1 MKQLKKK
8 MTAPTVAA
16 ALCLLL
22 VGTAA
27 AAFAQRQIAARSTA
41 AAAGQPDVKIKLSG
55 SLKRDDQAVAL
66 DKVSAVHPGE
76 ILDWTITSA
85 NEGDAPAR
93 RYKTIGQIPPGTSFV
108 AGSAVAEYGAS
119 VSYSI
124 DGGKNF
130 AAQPLIEAQQA
141 DGTKKLVPAPASL
154 YTQVRY
160 EWSDPLAAGSTLA
173 ASYKVRVK

>member
-1 MKQLKKK
+1 MKTSKKK
-8 MTAPTVAA
+8 MTAPVVA

-22 VGTAA
+22 VGTV
-27 AAFAQRQIAARSTA
+27 AAFAQRQIASARK
-41 AAAGQPDVKIKLSG
+41 AAGNPEVKVRLAG
-55 SLKRDDQAVAL
+55 SLKRNDESLTL

-93 RYKTIGQIPPGTSFV
+93 QYKTIGQIPQGTSFV
-108 AGSAVAEYGAS
+108 AGSAVAEYNAS

-124 DGGKNF
+124 DGGRNF
-130 AAQPLIEAQQA
+130 ASQPVIEEKQA
-141 DGTKKLVPAPASL
+141 DGSTKQVPAPASM

-160 EWSDPLAAGSTLA
+160 EWSDPLAAGSTLS

>member
-8 MTAPTVAA
+8 LTAPVVA
-16 ALCLLL
+16 ALCLLF

-27 AAFAQRQIAARSTA
+27 AAFAQRQLAARTS
-41 AAAGQPDVKIKLSG
+41 AGQPEVKVKLSG
-55 SLKRDDQAVAL
+55 SLKREDKQVSL
-66 DKVSAVHPGE
+66 DKAGEVHPGE
-76 ILDWTITSA
+76 VLDWTITSA

-93 RYKTIGQIPPGTSFV
+93 QYKTIGQIPRGTSFV
-108 AGSAVAEYGAS
+108 AGSAVAEYGAA

-124 DGGKNF
+124 DGGKHY
-130 AAQPLIEAQQA
+130 ASQPVIEEKQA
-141 DGTKKLVPAPASL
+141 DGTKKTVPAPVSM

-160 EWSDPLAAGSTLA
+160 EWSDPLAAGSTLS

>member
-1 MKQLKKK
+1 MQKLQKKI
-8 MTAPTVAA
+8 TAPVVA

-27 AAFAQRQIAARSTA
+27 AAFAQRQIAARTV
-41 AAAGQPDVKIKLSG
+41 AGRPEVKVKLSG
-55 SLKRDDQAVAL
+55 SLKRNDQSLAL

-85 NEGDAPAR
+85 NDGDAPAR
-93 RYKTIGQIPPGTSFV
+93 QYKTIGQIPQGTSFV

-119 VSYSI
+119 VTYSI

-130 AAQPLIEAQQA
+130 AAQPVIEEKQA
-141 DGTKKLVPAPASL
+141 DGTKKMIPAPASM

-160 EWSDPLAAGSTLA
+160 DWNDPLAAGSTLS

>member
-1 MKQLKKK
+1 MQKLQKK
-8 MTAPTVAA
+8 MAAPAVV

-27 AAFAQRQIAARSTA
+27 AAFAQRQMAARS
-41 AAAGQPDVKIKLSG
+41 AGQPEVKVKLSG
-55 SLKRDDQAVAL
+55 SLKRNAESLAL

-85 NEGDAPAR
+85 NEGNAPAR
-93 RYKTIGQIPPGTSFV
+93 QYKTIGQIPQGTSFV
-108 AGSAVAEYGAS
+108 AGSAVAEYNAS

-130 AAQPLIEAQQA
+130 AAQPTIEEKLA
-141 DGTKKLVPAPASL
+141 DGTKKMIPAPASM

-160 EWSDPLAAGSTLA
+160 DWNDPLAAGSTLS

>member
-8 MTAPTVAA
+8 LSVPVVA

-27 AAFAQRQIAARSTA
+27 AAFAQRQLAARTV
-41 AAAGQPDVKIKLSG
+41 AGQPEVKVKLSG
-55 SLKRDDQAVAL
+55 SLKRDDKSLSL
-66 DKVSAVHPGE
+66 DKVGEVHPGE

-93 RYKTIGQIPPGTSFV
+93 QYKTIGQIPRGTSYI
-108 AGSAVAEYGAS
+108 AGSAVAEYGAA

-130 AAQPLIEAQQA
+130 ASQPVIEEKQA
-141 DGTKKLVPAPASL
+141 DGTKKVVPAPVYM

-160 EWSDPLAAGSTLA
+160 EWSDPLAAGTTLS

>member
-1 MKQLKKK
+1 MKTLKKK
-8 MTAPTVAA
+8 MTVPVLA

-22 VGTAA
+22 VGTAG
-27 AAFAQRQIAARSTA
+27 AFAQRQLASARKS
-41 AAAGQPDVKIKLSG
+41 AGQPEVKVKLAG
-55 SLKRDDQAVAL
+55 SLKRNDESLTL
-66 DKVSAVHPGE
+66 DKVSAVYPGE

-85 NEGDAPAR
+85 NEGGAPAR
-93 RYKTIGQIPPGTSFV
+93 QYRTIGQIPQGTSFV
-108 AGSAVAEYGAS
+108 VGSATAEYSAS

-130 AAQPLIEAQQA
+130 AAQPTIEEKQP
-141 DGTKKLVPAPASL
+141 DGTAKRIPAPASM

-160 EWSDPLAAGSTLA
+160 EWSDPLAAGSTLS

>member
-8 MTAPTVAA
+8 LTVPTVVA

-22 VGTAA
+22 VGTSAA
-27 AAFAQRQIAARSTA
+27 AIAQRQIAARSTA
-41 AAAGQPDVKIKLSG
+41 AAGQPEVKVMLSG
-55 SLKRDDQAVAL
+55 SLKRDDKQVAL

-85 NEGDAPAR
+85 NEGSAPAR
-93 RYKTIGQIPPGTSFV
+93 RYKTIGQIPQGTSFI

-130 AAQPLIEAQQA
+130 TAEPLIEEKAA
-141 DGTKKLVPAPASL
+141 DGTAKLVPAPVSL

-173 ASYKVRVK
+173 ASY

>member
-1 MKQLKKK
+1 MKQFKKK
-8 MTAPTVAA
+8 MTAPTAVAV
-16 ALCLLL
+16 LCLLF
-22 VGTAA
+22 VGTTA
-27 AAFAQRQIAARSTA
+27 AAFAQRQIAARS
-41 AAAGQPDVKIKLSG
+41 AAGQPEVKITLAG
-55 SLKRDDQAVAL
+55 SLKRDDKTVAL
-66 DKVSAVHPGE
+66 DKVIAVHPGE

-85 NEGDAPAR
+85 NDGDAPAR
-93 RYKTIGQIPPGTSFV
+93 QYKTIGQVPQGTSFV

-130 AAQPLIEAQQA
+130 AAQPLVEERQA
-141 DGTKKLVPAPASL
+141 DGTKKFVPAPASL

>member
-1 MKQLKKK
+1 MKTSKKT
-8 MTAPTVAA
+8 MDAPVAL

-27 AAFAQRQIAARSTA
+27 AFAQRQIASARKS
-41 AAAGQPDVKIKLSG
+41 AGQPEVKVKLAG
-55 SLKRDDQAVAL
+55 SLKRNDESLTL
-66 DKVSAVHPGE
+66 DKVSAVYPGE

-85 NEGDAPAR
+85 NEGGAPAR
-93 RYKTIGQIPPGTSFV
+93 QYRTIGQIPQGTSFV
-108 AGSAVAEYGAS
+108 AGSATAEYDAS

-130 AAQPLIEAQQA
+130 AAQPTIEEKQA
-141 DGTKKLVPAPASL
+141 DGTTKRIPAPASM

-160 EWSDPLAAGSTLA
+160 EWSDPLAAGSTLS

>member
-1 MKQLKKK
+1 MKTSKKTI
-8 MTAPTVAA
+8 TAPVAL

-27 AAFAQRQIAARSTA
+27 AFAQRQIASARKS
-41 AAAGQPDVKIKLSG
+41 AGQPEVKVKLAG
-55 SLKRDDQAVAL
+55 SLKRNDESLTL
-66 DKVSAVHPGE
+66 DKVSAVYPGE

-85 NEGDAPAR
+85 NEGGAPAR
-93 RYKTIGQIPPGTSFV
+93 QYRTIGQIPQGTSFV
-108 AGSAVAEYGAS
+108 AGSATAEYDAS

-130 AAQPLIEAQQA
+130 AAQPTIEEKQA
-141 DGTKKLVPAPASL
+141 DGTAKRIPAPASM

-160 EWSDPLAAGSTLA
+160 EWSDPLAAGSTLS

>member
-8 MTAPTVAA
+8 LSVPVVA

-27 AAFAQRQIAARSTA
+27 AFAQRQLAARTS
-41 AAAGQPDVKIKLSG
+41 AGQPEVKVKLAG
-55 SLKRDDQAVAL
+55 SLKRDDKSLSL
-66 DKVSAVHPGE
+66 DKAGEVHPGE

-93 RYKTIGQIPPGTSFV
+93 QYKTIAQIPRGTSFV
-108 AGSAVAEYGAS
+108 AGSAVAEYGAA

-130 AAQPLIEAQQA
+130 AAQPVVEEKQA
-141 DGTKKLVPAPASL
+141 DGTKKVVPAPVSM

-160 EWSDPLAAGSTLA
+160 EWNDPLAAGQTLS

>member
-1 MKQLKKK
+1 MKTQKKK
-8 MTAPTVAA
+8 LTAPVVV

-27 AAFAQRQIAARSTA
+27 AFAQRQIASARQKS
-41 AAAGQPDVKIKLSG
+41 AGQPEVKVKLAG
-55 SLKRDDQAVAL
+55 SLKRNEESLAL
-66 DKVSAVHPGE
+66 DKVSAVYPGE
-76 ILDWTITSA
+76 VLDWTITSA

-93 RYKTIGQIPPGTSFV
+93 QYRTIGQIPQGTAFV
-108 AGSAVAEYGAS
+108 AGSAVAEYNAI

-130 AAQPLIEAQQA
+130 AAQPTIEEKQP
-141 DGTKKLVPAPASL
+141 DGTTKRTLAPASM

-160 EWSDPLAAGSTLA
+160 EWSDPLAAGSKLS

>member
-1 MKQLKKK
+1 MKTLKKK
-8 MTAPTVAA
+8 MTVPVVA

-22 VGTAA
+22 VGTVAG
-27 AAFAQRQIAARSTA
+27 FAQRQIASARQKS
-41 AAAGQPDVKIKLSG
+41 AGQPEVKVKLAG
-55 SLKRDDQAVAL
+55 SLKRNDESLTL
-66 DKVSAVHPGE
+66 DKVNAVYPGE
-76 ILDWTITSA
+76 VLDWTITSA

-93 RYKTIGQIPPGTSFV
+93 QYKTIGQIPQGTSFV
-108 AGSAVAEYGAS
+108 AGSAVAEYNAS

-130 AAQPLIEAQQA
+130 ASQPTIEEKQA
-141 DGTKKLVPAPASL
+141 DGTTKRVPAPSSM

-160 EWSDPLAAGSTLA
+160 EWSDPLAAGSTLS

>member
-1 MKQLKKK
+1 MQKLQKK
-8 MTAPTVAA
+8 MTAPVVA

-22 VGTAA
+22 VGTG
-27 AAFAQRQIAARSTA
+27 AAFAQRQLAARS
-41 AAAGQPDVKIKLSG
+41 AAGQPEVKVKLSG
-55 SLKRDDQAVAL
+55 SLKRNDAEIAL
-66 DKVSAVHPGE
+66 EKVSAVHPGE

-85 NEGDAPAR
+85 NEGSAPAR
-93 RYKTIGQIPPGTSFV
+93 QYKTIGQIPQGTSFV
-108 AGSAVAEYGAS
+108 AGSAVAEYGAA

-130 AAQPLIEAQQA
+130 SAEPTIEQKQS
-141 DGTKKLVPAPASL
+141 DGTTKRTLAPASM

-160 EWSDPLAAGSTLA
+160 EWSDPLAAGATLS

>member
-1 MKQLKKK
+1 MKTLKKK
-8 MTAPTVAA
+8 MTAPIVV

-22 VGTAA
+22 VGTAG
-27 AAFAQRQIAARSTA
+27 AFAQRQMSARKS
-41 AAAGQPDVKIKLSG
+41 AGQPEVKVKLAG
-55 SLKRDDQAVAL
+55 SLKRNDESLAL

-85 NEGDAPAR
+85 NEGDGAAR
-93 RYKTIGQIPPGTSFV
+93 QYKTIGQIPQGTSFI
-108 AGSAVAEYGAS
+108 AGSAVAEYNAS

-130 AAQPLIEAQQA
+130 AAQPTIEEKQA
-141 DGTKKLVPAPASL
+141 DGTTKSVPAPASM

-160 EWSDPLAAGSTLA
+160 EWSDPLAAGSTLS
-173 ASYKVRVK
+173 ASYKVRVR

>member
-1 MKQLKKK
+1 MKTLKKR
-8 MTAPTVAA
+8 MNALVLTT
-16 ALCLLL
+16 LCLML
-22 VGTAA
+22 VGTA
-27 AAFAQRQIAARSTA
+27 AAFAQRQIASARSS
-41 AAAGQPDVKIKLSG
+41 AGRPEVKVKLAG
-55 SLKRDDQAVAL
+55 SLKRNDESLAL

-93 RYKTIGQIPPGTSFV
+93 QYKTIGQIPQGTAFV
-108 AGSAVAEYGAS
+108 AGSAVAEYGAT

-130 AAQPLIEAQQA
+130 AAQPTIEEKQP
-141 DGTKKLVPAPASL
+141 DGTTKRVPAPSSM

-160 EWSDPLAAGSTLA
+160 EWSDPLAAGATLS

>member
-1 MKQLKKK
+1 MKTLKKK
-8 MTAPTVAA
+8 MNAPILA

-22 VGTAA
+22 VGTAG
-27 AAFAQRQIAARSTA
+27 AFAQRQIASARKS
-41 AAAGQPDVKIKLSG
+41 AGQPEVKVKLSG
-55 SLKRDDQAVAL
+55 SLKRNDESLAL

-93 RYKTIGQIPPGTSFV
+93 QYKTVGQIPQGTSFV
-108 AGSAVAEYGAS
+108 AGSAVAEYGAT

-124 DGGKNF
+124 DGGKSF
-130 AAQPLIEAQQA
+130 AAEPTIEQKQA
-141 DGTKKLVPAPASL
+141 DGTTKRTPAPASM

-160 EWSDPLAAGSTLA
+160 EWSDPLAAGTTLS

>member
-1 MKQLKKK
+1 MKTLKKK
-8 MTAPTVAA
+8 MTAPAIV

-22 VGTAA
+22 VGTAG
-27 AAFAQRQIAARSTA
+27 AFAQRQIASARKS
-41 AAAGQPDVKIKLSG
+41 AGQPEVKVKLAG
-55 SLKRDDQAVAL
+55 SLKRNDESLTL

-85 NEGDAPAR
+85 NEGNAPAR
-93 RYKTIGQIPPGTSFV
+93 QYKTIGQIPQGTSFV
-108 AGSAVAEYGAS
+108 AGSAVAEYNAS

-130 AAQPLIEAQQA
+130 AAEPTIEEKQA
-141 DGTKKLVPAPASL
+141 DGTTKRVPAPVAM

-160 EWSDPLAAGSTLA
+160 EWSDSLAAGSTLS

>member
-8 MTAPTVAA
+8 MTVPVVA

-27 AAFAQRQIAARSTA
+27 AFAQRQLAARTTS
-41 AAAGQPDVKIKLSG
+41 AGQPEVKVKLSG
-55 SLKRDDQAVAL
+55 SLKRDDKSLAL
-66 DKVSAVHPGE
+66 DKAGEVYPGE
-76 ILDWTITSA
+76 VLDWTITSA

-93 RYKTIGQIPPGTSFV
+93 QYKTIGQIPRGTAFV
-108 AGSAVAEYGAS
+108 GGSAVAEYGAA

-124 DGGKNF
+124 DGGKQF
-130 AAQPLIEAQQA
+130 AAQPVIEEKQA
-141 DGTKKLVPAPASL
+141 DGTKKVVPAPVSM

-160 EWSDPLAAGSTLA
+160 EWSDPLAAGQTLS

>member
-1 MKQLKKK
+1 MQKLQKK
-8 MTAPTVAA
+8 MTAPVVAV
-16 ALCLLL
+16 LCLLL
-22 VGTAA
+22 VGTA
-27 AAFAQRQIAARSTA
+27 AAFAQRQIAARPS
-41 AAAGQPDVKIKLSG
+41 AGQPEVKIKLSG
-55 SLKRDDQAVAL
+55 SLKRNDQSLTL

-93 RYKTIGQIPPGTSFV
+93 QYKTIGQIPQGTSFV
-108 AGSAVAEYGAS
+108 AGSAVAEYDAS

-124 DGGKNF
+124 DGGKSF
-130 AAQPLIEAQQA
+130 AAQPVVEEKQA
-141 DGTKKLVPAPASL
+141 DGTKKLVPAPASM

-160 EWSDPLAAGSTLA
+160 DWNDPLAAGSTLS

>member
-1 MKQLKKK
+1 MKTAKKK
-8 MTAPTVAA
+8 MTVPVVA

-27 AAFAQRQIAARSTA
+27 AFAQKQIAAARKS
-41 AAAGQPDVKIKLSG
+41 AGAPEVKVKLAG
-55 SLKRDDQAVAL
+55 SLKRNDESLAL
-66 DKVSAVHPGE
+66 EKVSAVHPGE

-85 NEGDAPAR
+85 NEGNAPAR
-93 RYKTIGQIPPGTSFV
+93 QYKTIGQIPQGTSYV
-108 AGSAVAEYGAS
+108 AGSAVAEYGAA

-130 AAQPLIEAQQA
+130 DAQPTVEEKQA
-141 DGTKKLVPAPASL
+141 DGTMKRVPAPSSM

-160 EWSDPLAAGSTLA
+160 EWSDPLAAGSTLS

>member
-1 MKQLKKK
+1 MKKLKRK
-8 MTAPTVAA
+8 MPAVTVV

-22 VGTAA
+22 VSTAA
-27 AAFAQRQIAARSTA
+27 ATLAQRQFAARTA
-41 AAAGQPDVKIKLSG
+41 AAAGGQPEVKVKLSG
-55 SLKRDDQAVAL
+55 SVKRADQSIAL
-66 DKVSAVHPGE
+66 DKGIAVNPGE

-93 RYKTIGQIPPGTSFV
+93 RYKTTGQIPHGTLFV
-108 AGSAVAEYGAS
+108 AGSAVAEYGAT

-130 AAQPLIEAQQA
+130 SPQPMIEEKQA
-141 DGTKKLVPAPASL
+141 DGTSKRVPAPVSM
-154 YTQVRY
+154 YTQVSY
-160 EWSDPLAAGSTLA
+160 DWNDPLAAGATLS

>member
-1 MKQLKKK
+1 MKKLQKK
-8 MTAPTVAA
+8 MTAPTVA

-27 AAFAQRQIAARSTA
+27 AAFAQRQIAARSS
-41 AAAGQPDVKIKLSG
+41 AGQPEVKIKLSG
-55 SLKRDDQAVAL
+55 SIKRDDQSLTL

-85 NEGDAPAR
+85 NEGNAPAR
-93 RYKTIGQIPPGTSFV
+93 QYKTIGQIPQGTSFV

-130 AAQPLIEAQQA
+130 AAQPIIEERQA
-141 DGTKKLVPAPASL
+141 DGTKKTVPAPASM

-160 EWSDPLAAGSTLA
+160 DWNDPLVAGSTLS